1 MMVWVSWS
9 SFTALA
15 SGFDD
20 GVNEIESSKENRPE
34 DKKEDV
40 EDVQRIQSEQNK
52 SSRKYCPPIN
62 KIQFIVQFI

>member
-40 EDVQRIQSEQNK
+40 EDVQRIQSE
-52 SSRKYCPPIN
+52 
-62 KIQFIVQFI
+62 